1 MTEVNK
7 GGRPSLYNGD
17 MLEKIKQYISHFQDP
32 ESSKMKTREVTPTMA
47 GLAIYLGITKKTLY
61 NWAENNEELLHAFD
75 ELQDTQ
81 ETILISGGLS
91 GEFNAPIS
99 KLILTNHGYSDKQ
112 VIDNT
117 SSDGSMTPK
126 PVLSKEEMK
135 EAVKSALDKI

>member
-17 MLEKIKQYISHFQDP
+17 MLEKIKQYISHFQNP
-32 ESSKMKTREVTPTMA
+32 ESSNMKTREVTPTMA

-112 VIDNT
+112 NIDVVTNGESINKPSVIQLVAPDE
-117 SSDGSMTPK
+117 
-126 PVLSKEEMK
+126 SK
-135 EAVKSALDKI
+135 D